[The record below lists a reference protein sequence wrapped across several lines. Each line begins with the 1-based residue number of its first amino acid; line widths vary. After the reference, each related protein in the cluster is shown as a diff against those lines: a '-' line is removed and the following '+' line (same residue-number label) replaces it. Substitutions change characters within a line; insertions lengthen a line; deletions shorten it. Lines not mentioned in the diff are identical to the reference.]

1 MQDCGHAQES
11 WNAHGAS
18 SSLNRWNPAR
28 WVVVV
33 FGLPNGR
40 RISLTLPVPNN
51 AWMSAQ
57 TAFAFFE
64 ISPAE
69 IIPF

>member
-1 MQDCGHAQES
+1 
-11 WNAHGAS
+11 
-18 SSLNRWNPAR
+18 
-28 WVVVV
+28 VVVV